1 MKILNFGSLNIDH
14 VYQVDHFVRAGETL
28 ASSGYARHMGG
39 KGFNQSIALARAG
52 AAVYHAGCMGEDGD
66 FMRAYLHEAGVNV
79 AFLRTVDG
87 PTGHAMIQVEPSGE
101 NCILLFGG
109 ANQRIEAAQI
119 RETLAHFAA
128 GDILL
133 LQNEI
138 NGLPFLMKYAHE
150 KGMQIALNP
159 SPIDGGLFSLPLDTV
174 RWFLL
179 NEIEGE
185 ALTGVKEPKRICQ
198 KLLENYPNAEMIL
211 TLGSEGVCYQS
222 KDQKLVHPSYRVP
235 VVDTTAAGDTF
246 TGYFLAKISAG
257 ESVSY
262 ALECASKAA
271 ALAVSQEGAAPSI
284 PTIEEV
290 QRFDF
295 PARE

>member
-52 AAVYHAGCMGEDGD
+52 AAVYHAGCVGEDGD
-66 FMRAYLHEAGVNV
+66 FMRAYLREAGVNV
-79 AFLRTVDG
+79 AFLRTVDE

-138 NGLPFLMKYAHE
+138 SGLPALLEEGAKR
-150 KGMQIALNP
+150 GLRIAINP
-159 SPIDGGLFSLPLDTV
+159 APMDAGIVAADLSEV
-174 RWFLL
+174 RWLIV
-179 NEIEGE
+179 NEGE
-185 ALTGVKEPKRICQ
+185 GAALSGAKNAQDVLAALREK
-198 KLLENYPNAEMIL
+198 YPHAAVVL
-211 TLGSEGVCYQS
+211 TLGEKGAYYQDENETCFV
-222 KDQKLVHPSYRVP
+222 KAFCAGEA
-235 VVDTTAAGDTF
+235 VDTTGAGDTF
-246 TGYFLAKISAG
+246 TGYFLAGIAAGASAKRAM
-257 ESVSY
+257 EI
-262 ALECASKAA
+262 AARASGI
-271 ALAVSQEGAAPSI
+271 AVTRAGAAQSI
-284 PTIEEV
+284 PPMPEGSPTG
-290 QRFDF
+290 F
-295 PARE
+295 

>member
-79 AFLRTVDG
+79 AFLRTVDE

-133 LQNEI
+133 LQNEVS
-138 NGLPFLMKYAHE
+138 GLPALLEEGAKR
-150 KGMQIALNP
+150 GLRIAINP
-159 SPIDGGLFSLPLDTV
+159 APMDAGIVAADLSEV
-174 RWFLL
+174 RWLIV
-179 NEIEGE
+179 NEGE
-185 ALTGVKEPKRICQ
+185 GAALSGAKNAQDVLDALREK
-198 KLLENYPNAEMIL
+198 YPHAAVVL
-211 TLGSEGVCYQS
+211 TLGEKGAYYQDENETCFV
-222 KDQKLVHPSYRVP
+222 KAFCAGEA
-235 VVDTTAAGDTF
+235 VDTTGAGDTF
-246 TGYFLAKISAG
+246 TGYFLAGIAAGASAKRAM
-257 ESVSY
+257 EI
-262 ALECASKAA
+262 AARASGI
-271 ALAVSQEGAAPSI
+271 AVTRAGAAQSI
-284 PTIEEV
+284 PPMAEV
-290 QRFDF
+290 SPTGF
-295 PARE
+295 

>member
-52 AAVYHAGCMGEDGD
+52 AAVYHAGCVGEDGD

-138 NGLPFLMKYAHE
+138 SGLPALLEEGAKR
-150 KGMQIALNP
+150 GLRIAINP
-159 SPIDGGLFSLPLDTV
+159 APMDAGIVAADLSEV
-174 RWFLL
+174 RWLIV
-179 NEIEGE
+179 NEGE
-185 ALTGVKEPKRICQ
+185 GAALSGAKNAQDVLAALREK
-198 KLLENYPNAEMIL
+198 YPHAAVVL
-211 TLGSEGVCYQS
+211 TLGEKGAYYQ
-222 KDQKLVHPSYRVP
+222 DENETCFVEAFHAGEA
-235 VVDTTAAGDTF
+235 VDTTGAGDTF
-246 TGYFLAKISAG
+246 TGYFLAGIAAGASAKRAM
-257 ESVSY
+257 EI
-262 ALECASKAA
+262 AARASGI
-271 ALAVSQEGAAPSI
+271 AVTRAGAAQSI
-284 PTIEEV
+284 PPMAEV
-290 QRFDF
+290 SPTGF
-295 PARE
+295 

>member
-66 FMRAYLHEAGVNV
+66 FMRAYLREAGVNV
-79 AFLRTVDG
+79 AFLRTVDE

-133 LQNEI
+133 LQNEVS
-138 NGLPFLMKYAHE
+138 GLPALLEEGAKR
-150 KGMQIALNP
+150 GLRIAINP
-159 SPIDGGLFSLPLDTV
+159 APMDAGIVAADLSEV
-174 RWFLL
+174 RWLIV
-179 NEIEGE
+179 NEGE
-185 ALTGVKEPKRICQ
+185 GAALSGAKNAQDVLAALREK
-198 KLLENYPNAEMIL
+198 YPHAAVVL
-211 TLGSEGVCYQS
+211 TLGEKGAYYQDENETCFV
-222 KDQKLVHPSYRVP
+222 KAFCAGEA
-235 VVDTTAAGDTF
+235 VDTTGAGDTF
-246 TGYFLAKISAG
+246 TGYFLAGIAAGASAKRAM
-257 ESVSY
+257 EI
-262 ALECASKAA
+262 AARASGI
-271 ALAVSQEGAAPSI
+271 AVTRAGAAQSI
-284 PTIEEV
+284 PPMAEV
-290 QRFDF
+290 NPTGF
-295 PARE
+295 

>member
-138 NGLPFLMKYAHE
+138 SGLP
-150 KGMQIALNP
+150 ALLEEGAKRGLRVAINP
-159 SPIDGGLFSLPLDTV
+159 APMDAGIVAADLSEV
-174 RWFLL
+174 RWLIV
-179 NEIEGE
+179 NEGE
-185 ALTGVKEPKRICQ
+185 GAALSGAKNARDVLDALREK
-198 KLLENYPNAEMIL
+198 YPHAAVVL
-211 TLGSEGVCYQS
+211 TLGEKGAYYQ
-222 KDQKLVHPSYRVP
+222 DENETWFVEAFHAGEA
-235 VVDTTAAGDTF
+235 VDTTGAGDTF
-246 TGYFLAKISAG
+246 TGYFLAGIAAGASAKRAM
-257 ESVSY
+257 EI
-262 ALECASKAA
+262 AARASGI
-271 ALAVSQEGAAPSI
+271 AVTRAGAAQSI
-284 PTIEEV
+284 PPMAEV
-290 QRFDF
+290 SPTGF
-295 PARE
+295 

>member
-66 FMRAYLHEAGVNV
+66 FMRAYLREAGVNV
-79 AFLRTVDG
+79 AFLRTVDE

-133 LQNEI
+133 LQNEVS
-138 NGLPFLMKYAHE
+138 GLPALLEEGAKR
-150 KGMQIALNP
+150 GLRIAINP
-159 SPIDGGLFSLPLDTV
+159 APMDAGIVAADLSEV
-174 RWFLL
+174 RWLIV
-179 NEIEGE
+179 NEGE
-185 ALTGVKEPKRICQ
+185 GAALSGAKNAQDVLDALREK
-198 KLLENYPNAEMIL
+198 YPHAAVVL
-211 TLGSEGVCYQS
+211 TLGEKGAYYQDENETCFV
-222 KDQKLVHPSYRVP
+222 KAFCAGEA
-235 VVDTTAAGDTF
+235 VDTTGAGDTF
-246 TGYFLAKISAG
+246 TGYFLAGIAAGASAKRAM
-257 ESVSY
+257 EI
-262 ALECASKAA
+262 AARASGI
-271 ALAVSQEGAAPSI
+271 AVTRAGAAQSI
-284 PTIEEV
+284 PPMAEV
-290 QRFDF
+290 SPTGF
-295 PARE
+295 